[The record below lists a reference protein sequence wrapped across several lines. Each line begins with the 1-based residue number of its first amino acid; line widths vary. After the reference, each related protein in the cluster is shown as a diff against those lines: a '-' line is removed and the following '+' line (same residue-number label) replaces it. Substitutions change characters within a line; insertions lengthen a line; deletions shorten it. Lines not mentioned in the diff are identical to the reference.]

1 MLQKVN
7 TGAVRLAC
15 RIDGPAD
22 RPWVVMSHS
31 LACDHTMWDAQMD
44 ALKDFRVLRFDS
56 RGHGGSDAPEGAYTI
71 EDLAGD
77 VVGLLDTLRI
87 ERCHFV
93 GLSMGGMIGQQ
104 LALQVPGRIA
114 SLVLAD
120 TSSRYPASVLPVW
133 EERIALVRAQ
143 GMSAVV
149 ASTLERWFTA
159 QFRAGRPHEVARIG
173 ALIRSTPV
181 AGYVGCAHAVP
192 RIDFTARLGA
202 IRCPTRVV
210 VGAEDAGTPVVMAQE
225 IARAIPGA
233 DLHILDNAA
242 HLSNIEQAGTFNA
255 LLRKFL
261 RQASS

>member
-1 MLQKVN
+1 MLQKID

-15 RIDGPAD
+15 RIDGPAG

-44 ALKDFRVLRFDS
+44 ALRDFRVLRFDS
-56 RGHGGSDAPEGAYTI
+56 RGHGASDAPEGAYTI

-77 VVGLLDTLRI
+77 VVGLLDALRI

-104 LALQVPGRIA
+104 LALQVPERIA

-143 GMSAVV
+143 GMAAIA

-159 QFRAGRPHEVARIG
+159 QFRAEHPQDVARIG

-181 AGYVGCAHAVP
+181 AGYIGCAHAVP
-192 RIDFTARLGA
+192 RIDFTGRLSA
-202 IRCPTRVV
+202 VRCPTCIL
-210 VGAEDAGTPVVMAQE
+210 VGAEDAGTPVAMAEE
-225 IARAIPGA
+225 IARAIPGGV
-233 DLHILDNAA
+233 LHILESAA
-242 HLSNIEQAGTFNA
+242 HLSNIEQSGRFNA
-255 LLRKFL
+255 LLLEFL
-261 RQASS
+261 RDG

>member
-1 MLQKVN
+1 MLQRID

-15 RIDGPAD
+15 QVDGPVD
-22 RPWVVMSHS
+22 GPWVVMSHS

-44 ALKDFRVLRFDS
+44 ALRDFRVLRFDS
-56 RGHGGSDAPEGAYTI
+56 RGHGASDAPEGAYTI

-77 VVGLLDTLRI
+77 VVGLLDALRI
-87 ERCHFV
+87 ERCHFI

-143 GMSAVV
+143 GMAAIA

-159 QFRAGRPHEVARIG
+159 QFRAEHPQDVARIG
-173 ALIRSTPV
+173 ALIRATPV
-181 AGYVGCAHAVP
+181 EGYIGCAPAVP
-192 RIDFTARLGA
+192 RIDFTDRLGA
-202 IRCPTRVV
+202 VRCPTRVL
-210 VGAEDAGTPVVMAQE
+210 VGAEDAGTPVAMAEE

-233 DLHILDNAA
+233 DLHILDSAA
-242 HLSNIEQAGTFNA
+242 HLSNIEQAGRFNA
-255 LLRKFL
+255 LLLDFL
-261 RQASS
+261 RNA